1 MIYLKKI
8 SIVLLIVCLVI
19 AGIWAFTSRSNGKSS
34 DELQAKVETEIDYLN
49 SEIIDVM
56 NKLNNISF
64 ANYTVETQEVSP
76 NDESSSGGGSSQ
88 GGGGSSGSSGSGGE
102 GESQGGGGNGQQS
115 QSEGESGSS
124 QGGQSGQGSGN
135 TSGNSKKI
143 NVTEMVKEPVIS
155 ADFDNV
161 QWEELGAGVETFANS
176 WNTIILDL
184 YKMNIHSTDITDF
197 STNLDNLI
205 IGIKNQDKTASLNSA
220 ANLYSYIPRYIEAFA
235 QQSTEGNIANAKLHI
250 LNAYVAASNDNWEGV
265 TAEMALAEQ
274 FYTTIMSD
282 NELVDTKEY
291 NVNKSY
297 VSLKELQNSVKSQD
311 KTIFFLKY
319 KNLMQELEILG

>member
-1 MIYLKKI
+1 MKKI

-19 AGIWAFTSRSNGKSS
+19 VGIWAFTSRSNGKAGN
-34 DELQAKVETEIDYLN
+34 ELQSKVETEISYLN
-49 SEIIDVM
+49 SEIIEIM

-64 ANYTVETQEVSP
+64 ANYTVETQEVSQ
-76 NDESSSGGGSSQ
+76 NDESSSGGSSNQ
-88 GGGGSSGSSGSGGE
+88 GGSQSGGSSDGE
-102 GESQGGGGNGQQS
+102 ESQGGGQQS

-124 QGGQSGQGSGN
+124 QGGQSSGGA
-135 TSGNSKKI
+135 SRNSKKI

-155 ADFDNV
+155 ADYDNV
-161 QWEELGAGVETFANS
+161 KWEELEANIETFANS

-184 YKMNIHSTDITDF
+184 YKMNINGTDITDF

-205 IGIKNQDKTASLNSA
+205 IGIKNQDKTASLNSSA
-220 ANLYSYIPRYIEAFA
+220 TLYSYVPRYIEAYA
-235 QQSTEGNIANAKLHI
+235 QQSTEGNLANTKLHI
-250 LNAYVAASNDNWEGV
+250 LNAYVSASNDNWEGA

-282 NELVDTKEY
+282 NELIDTKEY

-297 VSLKELQNSVKSQD
+297 VSLKELQNSVKTQD

-319 KNLMQELEILG
+319 KNLMQEITLLDKS